1 MLIFRTSLY
10 LATCKF
16 DTRIVSAS
24 KKEGE
29 KKREE
34 KRRKAIS
41 NWSVFEP
48 IVYYTRRYFRWKSE
62 KRNKMRKMK
71 KKKNSRCN
79 RSFDDSPRL
88 YPRWSTLTYSGRR
101 TVNIFGAN
109 FFRKGLLALREG
121 CELVYALLSASTCVS
136 FELHDYWPK
145 ALSAEERIIC
155 RCSTRT
161 VRSRCSP
168 LH

>member
-10 LATCKF
+10 LDALLTQVRYTHSFCIERRGREK
-16 DTRIVSAS
+16 
-24 KKEGE
+24 E
-29 KKREE
+29 KK
-34 KRRKAIS
+34 KKKKKAIS
-41 NWSVFEP
+41 NCRFEP
-48 IVYYTRRYFRWKSE
+48 IVSLLVDDISDERAKREIKWE
-62 KRNKMRKMK
+62 KM
-71 KKKNSRCN
+71 KKNSRCN
-79 RSFDDSPRL
+79 LDDSPRL